1 MEKFH
6 LWFYLLM
13 QWARKLLKIW
23 LLAHWVYTAVGKTE
37 QPADS
42 WRLLEQVF
50 CRPLQV
56 PQTSVRNVLCP
67 KGMSFPLLA
76 VKQVSGEPALLPLL
90 AQLLPSGTLL
100 LQHGI
105 SSTVCML
112 RACSSKHLIA
122 GGIQKALGRS
132 KLRYLVFC
140 PTVWAIIYPS
150 SWKKATSSRT
160 DCVTWHPHRSLLCDF
175 GRWYGMKIHFVVDSW
190 VLKVCE
196 LHSWEAV
203 LSVQCHLLT
212 GCQCNWM
219 RGQSNSVLSW
229 NACPPMLQSA
239 LLFAEVVTKLW
250 CFYGSHMSC
259 GHL

>member
-1 MEKFH
+1 MVCAHILLTGLALQVHYTGHFQHASPHIVWIWLDLTSLKVFPMEKFH

-160 DCVTWHPHRSLLCDF
+160 ACVTWHPHRSLLCDF
-175 GRWYGMKIHFVVDSW
+175 GRW
-190 VLKVCE
+190 
-196 LHSWEAV
+196 
-203 LSVQCHLLT
+203 
-212 GCQCNWM
+212 
-219 RGQSNSVLSW
+219 
-229 NACPPMLQSA
+229 
-239 LLFAEVVTKLW
+239 
-250 CFYGSHMSC
+250 
-259 GHL
+259 